1 MSILVGAGAGI
12 LLCVV
17 GLIVLLRR
25 RRPLPDDLAIAEAA
39 DGAADEQRS
48 FTDMVFNETDSQSS
62 DESPT
67 ASHDAS
73 GASDLDSFF
82 DDKDD
87 AKMNPETRGD
97 EVMNQGLS
105 DLPTERD
112 AAALPSAA
120 PRAITTDPSV

>member
-25 RRPLPDDLAIAEAA
+25 RRPLPDDLDIGAIAE
-39 DGAADEQRS
+39 AADEQRS